1 MPDRPAG
8 PGTGSAGWVSGVP
21 GDPTGPVELIVVLAR
36 ALQAAGVPAGPDRV
50 REAVRAVAALDPGR
64 RADLYWAGRA
74 TLCASPQHTARY
86 DAVFASLFDGG
97 GLPRPRPGPVSV
109 VRMLPVALLDP
120 GIRPDSGAGEPDGDE
135 QPTMLRAVAST
146 VEVLRHKDVTTLSP
160 DERDAL
166 HRALAAL
173 ELPGEPRRSRRWR
186 RSPYGGAVDPRRTV
200 RALLRAGGE
209 PARLHHRRHA
219 QRPRPV
225 VLLVDISG
233 SMSAYADVLLRFAHV
248 AARRRRAAPTEVFT
262 IGTRLT
268 RVTRELSSPD
278 ADTALAAVAAAVP
291 DYSGGTRLG
300 VLLGDFLDRWGHRG
314 MARGAV
320 VVVLSDGWE
329 RDDPAL
335 LGAQMRRLSLLAHR
349 VVWCNPRKG
358 RPGFAPLAG
367 GLAAALPHV
376 DDFVEGHSLA
386 ALERLARVVAGASR
400 RAVGVGE
407 AKEVRRGA

>member
-1 MPDRPAG
+1 M
-8 PGTGSAGWVSGVP
+8 
-21 GDPTGPVELIVVLAR
+21 VVLAR

-50 REAVRAVAALDPGR
+50 REAVRAVAVLDPNR
-64 RADLYWAGRA
+64 RADVYWAGRA

-97 GLPRPRPGPVSV
+97 GLPRPRPAPVSV
-109 VRMLPVALLDP
+109 VRMVPVSILDP
-120 GIRPDSGAGEPDGDE
+120 AVRPPGGGDEPAGEE
-135 QPTMLRAVAST
+135 QPTVLRSAAST
-146 VEVLRHKDVTTLSP
+146 VEVLRHKDVSTLSP
-160 DERDAL
+160 DEKAAL

-186 RSPYGGAVDPRRTV
+186 RSAYRGPVDARRTI

-209 PARLHHRRHA
+209 PAQLYHRQHA

-225 VLLVDISG
+225 VLLVDVSG

-278 ADTALAAVAAAVP
+278 PDTALAAVAAAVP

-300 VLLGDFLDRWGHRG
+300 VLVRDFLDRWGHRG

-329 RDDPAL
+329 RDDPIL
-335 LGAQMRRLSLLAHR
+335 LGEQMRRLSLLAHR

-367 GLAAALPHV
+367 GLVAALPYV

-386 ALERLARVVAGASR
+386 ALESLARVVGGLSRGASR
-400 RAVGVGE
+400 TATAGE